1 MYQSVQTNGTSRPIK
16 LINPFQSLPWQ
27 VQPWRDQSSVLLL
40 TGASGGG
47 KSRLAAEKLHAYCL
61 KYPGATALIARKVK
75 TSMAAG
81 TILFMRRKIVGPDPA
96 VRWVDSPKNRFEYK
110 NGSILQFI
118 GLLDDDAREN
128 LKSIGQDGA
137 VDIAWLEEATQFDEE
152 DMNAMSARMRG
163 HAAHWRQIILTC
175 NPDAPTHWIK
185 RRLIDGGE
193 AQVYYSKAAD
203 NYHNP
208 ADYQNWLATLTG
220 IDHQR
225 LVLGQ
230 WVQASG
236 LVYDVWSEQET
247 LIPYLDDEGYEIGPD
262 RIVMGNVTTDA
273 EYIPDGGPVY
283 WAVDDGYTG
292 QRDEK
297 TGYFTADS
305 HPRVFLPIQER
316 PNGQLCVFY
325 EDYRIKTEADPHIAD
340 MFCLPML
347 LSDVRERFRIS
358 EEIKGVE
365 LITAIREV
373 RYETALRYEKYREP
387 DPFYPEPDYV
397 AIDSAAATLSGMMNN
412 RGFYL
417 RKKPSNVEESIK
429 NLRRMLA
436 PDANGFRRIIVHPR
450 CRHLRAEMASYR
462 YDQQTE
468 KPVKEYD
475 HGPDA
480 LRYFAWTKRLED

>member
-1 MYQSVQTNGTSRPIK
+1 MLPSVQTIGTTKRIPP
-16 LINPFQSLPWQ
+16 LIEATVFNPLPWQ
-27 VQPWRDQSSVLLL
+27 IEAWRDTSHVLLF

-47 KSRLAAEKLHAYCL
+47 KSHLAARKLHSYCL

-81 TILFMRRKIVGPDPA
+81 TILFLRRQITAGNPR
-96 VRWVDSPKNRFEYK
+96 VRWVDSPKNRFEYR

-118 GLLDDDAREN
+118 GLLDDEAREN

-137 VDIAWLEEATQFDEE
+137 VDIAWMEEATQFDEE

-163 HAAHWRQIILTC
+163 RAAHWRQIILTC

-193 AQVYYSKAAD
+193 ASVYYSRAAD
-203 NYHNP
+203 NEHNP

-220 IDHQR
+220 VDKLR
-225 LVLGQ
+225 LVEGQ

-236 LVYDVWSEQET
+236 LVYDVWS
-247 LIPYLDDEGYEIGPD
+247 DGPAS
-262 RIVMGNVTTDA
+262 GNVTEAA
-273 EYIPDGGPVY
+273 EYVPDAGPVY
-283 WAVDDGYTG
+283 WAVDDGYAG
-292 QRDEK
+292 SRDEK
-297 TGYFTADS
+297 TGHFTADS
-305 HPRVFLPIQER
+305 HPRVFLLIQER
-316 PNGQLCVFY
+316 PSGQLCVFY
-325 EDYRIKTEADPHIAD
+325 EDYRVKALADQHISD
-340 MFCLPML
+340 ILDLP
-347 LSDVRERFRIS
+347 
-358 EEIKGVE
+358 
-365 LITAIREV
+365 
-373 RYETALRYEKYREP
+373 
-387 DPFYPEPDYV
+387 YPAPDYI
-397 AIDSAAATLSGMMNN
+397 ATDSSAAEL
-412 RGFYL
+412 RGRLHSAGLYT
-417 RKKPSNVEESIK
+417 RGKPPKVEESIK
-429 NLRRMLA
+429 ATRRMLA
-436 PDANGFRRIIVHPR
+436 PDANGFRRLIVHPR

>member
-1 MYQSVQTNGTSRPIK
+1 MYPSTRTNGTKNRPIK
-16 LINPFQSLPWQ
+16 PINVFCPLPWQ
-27 VQPWRDQSSVLLL
+27 IQPWRDQSPVLLL

-128 LKSIGQDGA
+128 LKSTGQDGA

-163 HAAHWRQIILTC
+163 HAAHWRQILLTC

-193 AQVYYSKAAD
+193 AHVYYSKAAD

-208 ADYQNWLATLTG
+208 ADYQNWLSSLTG
-220 IDHQR
+220 IDKLR
-225 LVLGQ
+225 LVDGQ

-236 LVYDVWSEQET
+236 LVYDVWAD
-247 LIPYLDDEGYEIGPD
+247 P
-262 RIVMGNVTTDA
+262 GNVTEEA

-283 WAVDDGYTG
+283 WAVDDGYAG
-292 QRDEK
+292 QRDDK

-305 HPRVFLPIQER
+305 HPRVFLLIQER

-358 EEIKGVE
+358 EEVKGVE
-365 LITAIREV
+365 LIAAIREA
-373 RYETALRYEKYREP
+373 RYDAPEL
-387 DPFYPEPDYV
+387 FYPEPDYV
-397 AIDSAAATLSGMMNN
+397 AIDSAAATLSGMMSN

-429 NLRRMLA
+429 NTRRMLA
-436 PDANGFRRIIVHPR
+436 PDSNGWRRILVHPR
-450 CRHLRAEMASYR
+450 CRMLRSEFTSYR
-462 YDQQTE
+462 RNPQTGN
-468 KPVKEYD
+468 VIDEYD
-475 HGPDA
+475 HGPSSV
-480 LRYFAWTKRLED
+480 RYFAWTKRLED